1 MTRNFHKRS
10 KTFYLLLY
18 LFTSSNCMTDDVSN
32 TSNCQLWHFPTN
44 GYCRCG
50 ARIVNCDKQFIY
62 IKQGTCLTW
71 NNATSSAEAHRCL
84 FTIWSD
90 YTCVMHDS
98 YRIPATAHGEKL
110 NYLTCSDYN
119 RQGRYCR
126 KCVDGY
132 GPALFSDVATCADC
146 SKHRHLWILN
156 LMFQLFMV
164 TILCLLLVLFQIK
177 GASSPFNVIITY
189 AQLAVLVLKVAGN
202 VHARLVCYIGRTF
215 TNIVLTSLGVFNLD
229 FFHAVIP
236 PLCIS
241 PLFKSINVL
250 LFDYVIASYPL
261 FLTMLIY
268 LCIEVYNRQHIPFL
282 SRQLTNF
289 FMPFNTLWNPKK
301 TILNTFATILL
312 LSYLKLLFTSI
323 HLLLAF
329 QSYNSHGQRVSPSA
343 LLLYDPNIR
352 FFHSE
357 HIPYAMVALLT
368 LIFILLLPLLL
379 LLYPTSIFKKCLTCL
394 GFRRWNILHH
404 IMDIFQGWYK
414 DGTEGTRDYRSLSAL
429 YLLFRVALSC
439 ELVFHVLKENYDH
452 GGFPYQWVILG
463 ILNIFLGMIYFIL
476 QPYKQNWMSRFD
488 GWILTLI
495 GSLLLLEVTNNKSVY
510 ILGGVAGITII
521 ALLFVYAVYHKYRNA

>member
-1 MTRNFHKRS
+1 
-10 KTFYLLLY
+10 
-18 LFTSSNCMTDDVSN
+18 
-32 TSNCQLWHFPTN
+32 
-44 GYCRCG
+44 
-50 ARIVNCDKQFIY
+50 
-62 IKQGTCLTW
+62 
-71 NNATSSAEAHRCL
+71 
-84 FTIWSD
+84 
-90 YTCVMHDS
+90 
-98 YRIPATAHGEKL
+98 
-110 NYLTCSDYN
+110 
-119 RQGRYCR
+119 
-126 KCVDGY
+126 
-132 GPALFSDVATCADC
+132 
-146 SKHRHLWILN
+146 
-156 LMFQLFMV
+156 
-164 TILCLLLVLFQIK
+164 
-177 GASSPFNVIITY
+177 
-189 AQLAVLVLKVAGN
+189 
-202 VHARLVCYIGRTF
+202 
-215 TNIVLTSLGVFNLD
+215 
-229 FFHAVIP
+229 
-236 PLCIS
+236 
-241 PLFKSINVL
+241 
-250 LFDYVIASYPL
+250 
-261 FLTMLIY
+261 
-268 LCIEVYNRQHIPFL
+268 
-282 SRQLTNF
+282 
-289 FMPFNTLWNPKK
+289 MPFNTLWNPKK

-312 LSYLKLLFTSI
+312 LSYSKLLFTSM

-368 LIFILLLPLLL
+368 LIFIILLPLLL

-463 ILNIFLGMIYFIL
+463 ILNIFLGMMYFIL

-521 ALLFVYAVYHKYRNA
+521 ALLFVYVVYHKYRNA